1 MKIDISEIERLAEL
15 SRLRLNNEEKNA
27 AREDMERII
36 GFIDKLQQVDT
47 TGIEPLVHVNNHVNV
62 LRDDVESQSVNK
74 EDALKNSPSHD
85 SDFFKIPKVLK
96 K

>member
-15 SRLRLNNEEKNA
+15 SRLRLNDDEKNR

-47 TGIEPLVHVNNHVNV
+47 TGIEPLVHVNNHENV

-74 EDALKNSPSHD
+74 EDALKNAPSHD

>member
-15 SRLRLNNEEKNA
+15 SRLRLNDEEKNA

-74 EDALKNSPSHD
+74 EDALKNAPSHD

>member
-15 SRLRLNNEEKNA
+15 SRLRLNDDEKYRV
-27 AREDMERII
+27 REDMQRII

-62 LRDDVESQSVNK
+62 LRDDIEAQSINR
-74 EDALKNSPSHD
+74 EDALKNAPSHD